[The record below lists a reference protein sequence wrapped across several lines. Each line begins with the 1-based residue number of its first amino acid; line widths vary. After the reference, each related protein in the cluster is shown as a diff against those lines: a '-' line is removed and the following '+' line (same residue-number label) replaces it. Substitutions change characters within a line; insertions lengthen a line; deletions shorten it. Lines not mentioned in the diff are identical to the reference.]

1 MDRPLHA
8 RLLNAGGELIAE
20 GSCWVDEA
28 ANVATLEP
36 EREPGVLRK
45 ERGVLALELETGRTL
60 RVSQQPIVFR
70 LGPASGS
77 GESGRRTVYRM
88 RLIDH
93 AQEATAAGAA
103 GEGAPAPPERETPAA
118 R

>member
-8 RLLNAGGELIAE
+8 RLLNAEGELIAE

-28 ANVATLEP
+28 ANVATLGP
-36 EREPGVLRK
+36 EREPGVVRN
-45 ERGVLALELETGRTL
+45 ERGALALELETGRTL
-60 RVSQQPIVFR
+60 RVSKQPIVFR
-70 LGPASGS
+70 LGPAAGS
-77 GESGRRTVYRM
+77 GESERRTVYRM
-88 RLIDH
+88 RLVEH

-103 GEGAPAPPERETPAA
+103 GEGSPAPPERETPAA

>member
-45 ERGVLALELETGRTL
+45 ERGVLARELETGRTL

-77 GESGRRTVYRM
+77 GDSGRRTVYRM